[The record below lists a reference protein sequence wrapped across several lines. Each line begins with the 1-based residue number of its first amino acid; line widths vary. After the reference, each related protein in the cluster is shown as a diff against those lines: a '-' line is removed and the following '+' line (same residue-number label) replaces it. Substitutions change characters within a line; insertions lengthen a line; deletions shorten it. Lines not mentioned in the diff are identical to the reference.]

1 MKTEDLVGML
11 ILGTWLGMLGLEALF
26 PARAYPRVR
35 GWRWWGAL
43 SFLVLM
49 SLNAGL
55 PLLLPAVFFE
65 HSLLKLAEL
74 PIAVGAVLGLVVNTG
89 VGYVYHRFCHRFDF
103 MWRWFHQLHHSAP
116 RLDIASSTMF
126 HPFEIT
132 AYVMLQM
139 VVLVPVLGLSPEAAA
154 FAGYLG
160 ALYSLFQHWNVRTPR
175 WLGYVIQRPESH
187 GVHHEQGVHAYNYGD
202 LPLWD
207 LLFGTFRNPRQFTG
221 NVGFGADQHRRVGSM
236 LIGRDVSLGTGT
248 AALQTRV
255 LQSAPLGAI
264 RELPPQPAIGH

>member
-1 MKTEDLVGML
+1 MKTEDLVGIL

-35 GWRWWGAL
+35 GWRWWGAAA
-43 SFLVLM
+43 FLVLM

-65 HSLLKLAEL
+65 HSLLGLAEL

-89 VGYVYHRFCHRFDF
+89 VGYVYHRLCHRFDF
-103 MWRWFHQLHHSAP
+103 MWRWLHQLHHSAP
-116 RLDIASSTMF
+116 RIDIASSTMF
-126 HPFEIT
+126 HPFEIA

-160 ALYSLFQHWNVRTPR
+160 AFYSFFQHWNVRTPT
-175 WLGYVIQRPESH
+175 WLGYLIQRPESH
-187 GVHHEQGVHAYNYGD
+187 GMHHEQGVHAYNYGD

-207 LLFGTFRNPRQFTG
+207 VLFGTFRNPAQFTG
-221 NVGFGADQHRRVGSM
+221 DVGFGGTAHTRVFSM
-236 LIGRDVSLGTGT
+236 LFGRDVSCGTGT
-248 AALQTRV
+248 QV
-255 LQSAPLGAI
+255 LQSATGTSHTVVNA
-264 RELPPQPAIGH
+264 